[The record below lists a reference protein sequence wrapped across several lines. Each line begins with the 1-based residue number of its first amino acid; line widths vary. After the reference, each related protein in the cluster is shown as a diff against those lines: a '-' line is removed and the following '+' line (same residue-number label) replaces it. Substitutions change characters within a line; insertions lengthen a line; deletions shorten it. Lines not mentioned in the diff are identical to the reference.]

1 MLASMKLNCAVMLI
15 FASSAAGVWAQEEP
29 RARQDQKALEM
40 VRVAE
45 QTELRA
51 AKEDNTRW
59 QFKDVDKKA
68 DGVTVSRVVETANG
82 SINKKI
88 EMNGRKLGSE
98 ELKQEDSRIASFV
111 NDRAQQAKQ
120 RRESLQDD
128 KRAESML
135 RMLPDAFL
143 WSFAGDS
150 GDTVTLGFVPNPEFH
165 PPTMES
171 RVFATMKGEIIVNKT
186 QNRIRTIRGELTE
199 DVKFGFGILGRMKKG
214 GTFDVER
221 RELMPGIWQI
231 TESHVHIEGKA
242 MLFKSIGEE
251 DDEVKSEFRR
261 VPDAMTLEQA
271 AGMLK
276 GEATTLSAMR

>member
-1 MLASMKLNCAVMLI
+1 MLMLAGG
-15 FASSAAGVWAQEEP
+15 AAGMWAQQEP
-29 RARQDQKALEM
+29 RARQDGKALEM

-45 QTELRA
+45 QTELKA
-51 AKEDNTRW
+51 AADDHTRW

-82 SINKKI
+82 ALNKKI
-88 EMNGRKLGSE
+88 EVNGRKLGPE
-98 ELKQEDSRIASFV
+98 ELRQEDARISAFV
-111 NDRAQQAKQ
+111 NNRELQTKQ
-120 RRESLQDD
+120 RKEDAADD
-128 KRAESML
+128 RRAERML
-135 RMLPDAFL
+135 RMLPEAFL

-171 RVFATMKGEIIVNKT
+171 RVFATMKGEIVVNKA

-221 RELMPGIWQI
+221 RELAPGIWQI

-242 MLFKSIGEE
+242 MMFKSIGEE

-261 VPDAMTLEQA
+261 VPEETTLEQA

-276 GEATTLSAMR
+276 GEPTTLSAMR

>member
-1 MLASMKLNCAVMLI
+1 MFASMRLGCISMVAGLAVG
-15 FASSAAGVWAQEEP
+15 AAWGQGEAP
-29 RARQDQKALEM
+29 ARQDRRALEM

-45 QTELRA
+45 QTELKA

-82 SINKKI
+82 SLNKRV
-88 EMNGRKLGSE
+88 EVDGRKLGPE
-98 ELKQEDSRIASFV
+98 ELRQEDARIESFV
-111 NDRAQQAKQ
+111 NDRAQQARQ
-120 RRESLQDD
+120 RKEGLQDD
-128 KRAESML
+128 RRAESML
-135 RMLPDAFL
+135 RMLPEAFL
-143 WSFAGDS
+143 WSFAGDT
-150 GDTVTLGFVPNPEFH
+150 GDTVILGFVPNPEFH

-171 RVFATMKGEIIVNKT
+171 RVFATMKGEIIVNKA